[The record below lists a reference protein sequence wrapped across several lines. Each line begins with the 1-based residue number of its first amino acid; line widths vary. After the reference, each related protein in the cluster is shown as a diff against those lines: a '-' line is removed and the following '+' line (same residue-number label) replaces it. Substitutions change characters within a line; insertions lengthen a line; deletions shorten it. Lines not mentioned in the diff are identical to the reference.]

1 MRILTSG
8 SAAAALAA
16 AFTCSGAFA
25 QTFALDSGAGL
36 KPHNVTVTAAT
47 YMGRKA
53 IRVVPADSGGQGGGG
68 GLVVVDGTAFGDG
81 TIELDMAGK
90 PGAGAPGDAR
100 GFVGVAFRVLPDASK
115 YEAFY
120 IRPTNG
126 RADDQERRN
135 HSTQYIS
142 IPDFE
147 WFKLRKDT
155 PGKYESYA
163 DMVPGEWTKVKVEVH
178 GVKARLFVNGAAQ
191 PALIVNDLK
200 LGETKGAVGL
210 WIGVGTEAYFAN
222 LKVSK

>member
-1 MRILTSG
+1 MKKITLG
-8 SAAAALAA
+8 FLALAA
-16 AFTCSGAFA
+16 GLGVPAACAES
-25 QTFALDSGAGL
+25 FALDSASRL
-36 KPHNVTVTAAT
+36 KPHSVKVEAAT

-53 IRVVPADSGGQGGGG
+53 IRVVPDSSVQGGGG
-68 GLVVVDGTAFGDG
+68 GLVIVDGTQFGDG
-81 TIELDMAGK
+81 VIEVDMAGK

-100 GFVGVAFRVLPDASK
+100 GFVGVAFRIADPSK

-142 IPDFE
+142 LPDYE
-147 WFKLRKDT
+147 WFRLRKEN
-155 PGKYESYA
+155 PGKYESYT
-163 DMVPGEWTKVKVEVH
+163 DLVTGEWTKVKVEVR
-178 GVKARLFVNGAAQ
+178 GVKARLYVNGAAQ

-210 WIGVGTEAYFAN
+210 WIGVGTEAHFAN
-222 LKVSK
+222 LKVSQ